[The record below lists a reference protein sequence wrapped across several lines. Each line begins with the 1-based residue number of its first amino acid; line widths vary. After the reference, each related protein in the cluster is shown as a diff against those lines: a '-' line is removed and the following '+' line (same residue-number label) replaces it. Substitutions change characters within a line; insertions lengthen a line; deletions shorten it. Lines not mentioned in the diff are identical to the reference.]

1 MRSERIAFGTDAT
14 HFFKKEEIK
23 RGIHVLIYA
32 SRKSAGAAHLFV
44 QGCAT
49 FEATF
54 EKWSRAKR
62 GKHPVPDERAPST
75 MTDTPFEGFWVVS
88 AFRKLPKVQ
97 WVAFFRAQGYG
108 FQSALEYRFP
118 TWAND
123 CSHLIKLPEGMFH
136 DRSASHLA
144 PSTIK
149 KSASFGG
156 CASSITCRLRI
167 FGVSTNT
174 ETHRLC

>member
-1 MRSERIAFGTDAT
+1 MIILVPVPCRHLDSALGMRSKRIAFGTDAT
-14 HFFKKEEIK
+14 HFFKKEEIT

-62 GKHPVPDERAPST
+62 GMHPVPDERAPST

-88 AFRKLPKVQ
+88 AFRRLPEEQ
-97 WVAFFRAQGYG
+97 WVAFSELKAMGSSQF
-108 FQSALEYRFP
+108 LNIVFP
-118 TWAND
+118 
-123 CSHLIKLPEGMFH
+123 
-136 DRSASHLA
+136 
-144 PSTIK
+144 
-149 KSASFGG
+149 
-156 CASSITCRLRI
+156 
-167 FGVSTNT
+167 
-174 ETHRLC
+174 